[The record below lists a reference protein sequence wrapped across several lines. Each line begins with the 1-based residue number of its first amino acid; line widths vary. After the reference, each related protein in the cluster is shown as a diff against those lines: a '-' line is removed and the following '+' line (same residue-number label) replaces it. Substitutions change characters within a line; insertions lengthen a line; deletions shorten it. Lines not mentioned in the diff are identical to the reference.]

1 MTAFGTSA
9 HWWQTRCSELG
20 LVQVPTSAYVL
31 WCCAELASNLTV
43 GYKQHDTDDPRQKW
57 EEFAAMHVT
66 PVRCH
71 SYVPGYFG
79 PCLGPVWALSRH
91 GP

>member
-1 MTAFGTSA
+1 M
-9 HWWQTRCSELG
+9 
-20 LVQVPTSAYVL
+20 
-31 WCCAELASNLTV
+31 

-71 SYVPGYFG
+71 CSPASELLDIRSPLYRVIARQLAGRLLLKFCWQRPAICCGS
-79 PCLGPVWALSRH
+79 PLGAKLARQ
-91 GP
+91 